1 MTKKS
6 KPKTKPVQPD
16 PVPKKTKPAPKPAGD
31 FFQLK
36 GERFRFSAIE
46 RYIPKT
52 SSLEIVFNL
61 SSGVVVTVSFP
72 GRGDLFDETIKMLD
86 SKFGIA

>member
-6 KPKTKPVQPD
+6 KLKSEPVQLD
-16 PVPKKTKPAPKPAGD
+16 PAPKKTKPVAKPAGD
-31 FFQLK
+31 FFLLN

-46 RYIPKT
+46 RYIPKL

-61 SSGVVVTVSFP
+61 SSGVVVTASFIEAANEY
-72 GRGDLFDETIKMLD
+72 DKIIKMLD
-86 SKFGIA
+86 SKFGVV